1 MIVAE
6 NLTKYYGSRIALDDV
21 SFAIESREVVGLL
34 GLNGVGKTT
43 TLRILS
49 GLLVP
54 SSGTVR
60 VHGID
65 MARDPEGLRARIGF
79 APETPPLYEDMG
91 VCEFLTF
98 VAHIRGMTG
107 KVAPAV
113 DEALAAL
120 DLTSVADAPISTL
133 SHGYRRR
140 VGIAQA
146 IVNRPELILLDEPTG
161 GLDPVQVVQMR
172 ELILS
177 LRARHAIMLS
187 SHALGEVQKVCD
199 RILVLQKGRIAVQGS
214 EAELAAR
221 LAGNTS
227 VRLEVRG
234 ARAALEQAL
243 APTGHR
249 LVAVDSEREGITRA
263 TVELRDDAREELV
276 RILVQAGLGVRR
288 LEPREVEIESIFLE
302 LIRGGG
308 GGGGG
313 IGSS

>member
-1 MIVAE
+1 
-6 NLTKYYGSRIALDDV
+6 
-21 SFAIESREVVGLL
+21 
-34 GLNGVGKTT
+34 
-43 TLRILS
+43 
-49 GLLVP
+49 
-54 SSGTVR
+54 
-60 VHGID
+60 

-107 KVAPAV
+107 NVAPAV

-120 DLTSVADAPISTL
+120 DLTSVADAPIATL

-172 ELILS
+172 QLILG

-221 LAGNTS
+221 LAGNTT
-227 VRLEVRG
+227 VTLEVRG

-249 LVAVDSEREGITRA
+249 LVIDSEKAGITRA

-276 RILVQAGLGVRR
+276 RILVEAGLGVRR
-288 LEPREVEIESIFLE
+288 IEPREVEIESIFLA
-302 LIRGGG
+302 LTRGGG
-308 GGGGG
+308 GG
-313 IGSS
+313 IRSS